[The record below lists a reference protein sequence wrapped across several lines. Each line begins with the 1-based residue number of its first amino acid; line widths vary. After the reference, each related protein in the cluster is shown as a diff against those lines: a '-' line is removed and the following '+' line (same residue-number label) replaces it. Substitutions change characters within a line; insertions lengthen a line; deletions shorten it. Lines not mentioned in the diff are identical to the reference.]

1 LTSARHDGAVR
12 LVVNADDLGLHP
24 SIDAGI
30 LRAHREGIVTSTSV
44 LVTGRS
50 AAAAIARANAQ
61 GLPVGIHLSLTTN
74 LPPAADPSQVPSV
87 APGGTFRPRW
97 PQVLAAWCA
106 GRLRQGE
113 VEAEFRAQ
121 IALARRLGVQPD
133 HLDGHQHLHV
143 LPGLAQI
150 VRAIAAE
157 EKLPVRWPIARP
169 SLEWLRQPAAAL
181 KTAAIALCT
190 RLARRGAEGL
200 PGLGTFEAGA
210 LSEERLLS
218 LLFKLRP
225 GDWELGC
232 HPGQT
237 ADDVPEQPGWSYGWE
252 EELAALCS
260 RRVREAIAQR
270 GIRLA
275 SYRELARRGAISARA
290 T

>member
-1 LTSARHDGAVR
+1 MTPARHDGAIR

-24 SIDAGI
+24 SIDTGI

-50 AAAAIARANAQ
+50 AAGAIAQAKAQ
-61 GLPVGIHLSLTTN
+61 GLPVGIHLCLTTK
-74 LPPAADPSQVPSV
+74 LRPAADPSQVPSV

-97 PQVLAAWCA
+97 PQVLAAWGA
-106 GRLRQGE
+106 GRLRLRE

-121 IALARRLGVQPD
+121 IALARKLGAQPD

-143 LPGLAQI
+143 LPGLARI
-150 VRAIAAE
+150 VRAIAAD
-157 EKLPVRWPIARP
+157 EKLPVRWPVAHP
-169 SLEWLRQPAAAL
+169 SLEWLQQPAAAL
-181 KTAAIALCT
+181 KTAAIALCS
-190 RLARRGAEGL
+190 RLARRGAAGL
-200 PGLGTFEAGA
+200 RGLGTFEAGA

-218 LLFKLRP
+218 TLSKLRP
-225 GDWELGC
+225 GDWEIGC

-237 ADDVPEQPGWSYGWE
+237 ADEVPEQPGWSYGWE

-275 SYRELARRGAISARA
+275 SYGEL
-290 T
+290 